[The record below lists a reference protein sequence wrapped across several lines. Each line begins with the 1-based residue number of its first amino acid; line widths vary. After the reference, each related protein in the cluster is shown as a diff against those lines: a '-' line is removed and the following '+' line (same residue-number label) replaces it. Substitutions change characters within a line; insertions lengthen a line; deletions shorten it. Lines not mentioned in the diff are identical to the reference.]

1 MRLPL
6 VALALLLAPAF
17 GAIAA
22 DKLSC
27 PDLSTAVRV
36 GSCPSDEELKY
47 TFMGYCGDNA
57 RLYGRDGD
65 TCESFE
71 NYRRVKNTALWES
84 ADGAFSAYLSC
95 ALPEAGWRAS
105 QPTRIA
111 VERKGSLTRVVCDY
125 QDGVSFT
132 HRGKAACVVEGDGSC
147 SSPANCQVRCD

>member
-6 VALALLLAPAF
+6 LALALLLAPTF
-17 GAIAA
+17 GATAA
-22 DKLSC
+22 DTLSC

-71 NYRRVKNTALWES
+71 NYRKAKNTALWES
-84 ADGAFSAYLSC
+84 ADGSFSAYLSC
-95 ALPEAGWRAS
+95 ALPETGWREAR
-105 QPTRIA
+105 PGRIA
-111 VERKGSLTRVVCDY
+111 VERKGTLTRVICDY
-125 QDGVSFT
+125 QEGVTFT

-147 SSPANCQVRCD
+147 SSEENCQVRCD